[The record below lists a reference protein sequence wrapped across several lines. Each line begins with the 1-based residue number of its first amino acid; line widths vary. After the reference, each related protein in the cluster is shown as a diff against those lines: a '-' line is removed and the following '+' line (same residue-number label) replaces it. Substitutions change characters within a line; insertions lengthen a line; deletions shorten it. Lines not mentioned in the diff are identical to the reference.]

1 LPQTVALLVGELAER
16 MTFVHDC
23 TARDWHA
30 AAVSMY
36 RAPAAIEPPAQ
47 TRASA
52 EYAELKR
59 LVQARGLLRRQ
70 PGYYTTKF
78 AVTGGLL
85 CVAVLALIVSGND
98 AWIRLVE
105 AAFLGFVVVQIGL
118 LAHDLGHHQIVD
130 SGRMHTVLG
139 LILGNF
145 LMGVSRAWWRGN
157 HDAHHAHPNHLDMD
171 PNVQILFI
179 CTTPDQALSRPAW
192 VQWVI
197 RHQVS
202 LLVPIFCLE
211 FFSMHH
217 QSIDHVL
224 RRRPGTARG
233 EGLILAAHFVVYA
246 LVLNAILGLPGA
258 IVFGLI
264 HHFFTGLYMASI
276 FAPNHKGM
284 PLVEGGDGPVSFLR
298 QQALTARNVRGG
310 AVVDLLYGGLNY
322 QIEHHLFPTM
332 PRNNLSRAQ
341 PLVRAYCQAHGIA
354 YYDVGFVQSWR
365 EILGHFSEVSRALA
379 SV

>member
-1 LPQTVALLVGELAER
+1 
-16 MTFVHDC
+16 MTAPC
-23 TARDWHA
+23 ATCHA
-30 AAVSMY
+30 DAVSMN
-36 RAPAAIEPPAQ
+36 RAAATTTIEPLVQ
-47 TRASA
+47 TGSSG

-70 PGYYTTKF
+70 PRYYVTKF
-78 AVTGGLL
+78 AITGGLL
-85 CVAVLALIVSGND
+85 SVALLALVFSDND

-105 AAFLGFVVVQIGL
+105 AAFLGFAIVQIGL
-118 LAHDLGHHQIVD
+118 LAHDLSHQQIVGA
-130 SGRMHTVLG
+130 GRLNTVLG

-157 HDAHHAHPNHLDMD
+157 HDAHHAHPNDLDQD

-179 CTTPDQALSRPAW
+179 CTTPDQALDRPAW

-202 LLVPIFCLE
+202 LLLPIFCLE

-233 EGLILAAHFVVYA
+233 EGLMLAAHFLVYGM
-246 LVLNAILGLPGA
+246 VLNAILGLPGA
-258 IVFGLI
+258 IVFALV

-284 PLVEGGDGPVSFLR
+284 PV
-298 QQALTARNVRGG
+298 
-310 AVVDLLYGGLNY
+310 
-322 QIEHHLFPTM
+322 
-332 PRNNLSRAQ
+332 
-341 PLVRAYCQAHGIA
+341 
-354 YYDVGFVQSWR
+354 
-365 EILGHFSEVSRALA
+365 LA
-379 SV
+379 TDD